1 MFDRLINLIGE
12 DNLEKIKKS
21 NVVLVGV
28 GGVGGFV
35 LEALVRSGITKI
47 TIYDNDCISL
57 SNLNRQIISNI
68 DNIDNEKVK
77 EAKKRIKKI
86 NPDVKLKIYNTK
98 ISNENIDILKDF
110 DYIIDACDDVLAKVA
125 MIKYAKENAIK
136 IICALGTGKRLD
148 PTHIE
153 LTTLDKTY
161 NDPLA
166 KKIRNLLG
174 KEKIKQDIPV
184 VYASNKPLNNDVV
197 IASCIFPPA
206 VAGIYMAYYVIDDII
221 KE

>member
-98 ISNENIDILKDF
+98 ISNENIDTLKDF

-125 MIKYAKENAIK
+125 MIKYAKENAIN

-174 KEKIKQDIPV
+174 KEKIKQDVPV

-206 VAGIYMAYYVIDDII
+206 VAGIYMAYYIINDII

>member
-35 LEALVRSGITKI
+35 LEALVRSGITII

-98 ISNENIDILKDF
+98 ISNENIDTLKDF

-206 VAGIYMAYYVIDDII
+206 VAGIYMAYYIINDII